1 MIAIPHPY
9 PEAFA
14 GSCRL
19 AFARKFSRS
28 SVVWQ
33 PRMRTEALFF
43 ARGEN
48 GIYFTRKIPLSRKAP
63 GMYGGRMQRRGRAW
77 ESWSGYVLG
86 ERFQWYAWRN
96 VRARYP
102 QCVVIVCY
110 VLLRSCGRCYAP
122 ASQSCPRRDAYVLS
136 CNFTISYA
144 QKKAGI
150 KHDEYEPAANSSTSL
165 AETPRLYS
173 QRARFRWFRAI
184 THRISLNA

>member
-1 MIAIPHPY
+1 MIAIPHY

-28 SVVWQ
+28 SVVRQ

-144 QKKAGI
+144 QKKQ
-150 KHDEYEPAANSSTSL
+150 ELNMTSTSRQL
-165 AETPRLYS
+165 TPVLLS
-173 QRARFRWFRAI
+173 PKPPACIPNVHVFAGFA
-184 THRISLNA
+184 L